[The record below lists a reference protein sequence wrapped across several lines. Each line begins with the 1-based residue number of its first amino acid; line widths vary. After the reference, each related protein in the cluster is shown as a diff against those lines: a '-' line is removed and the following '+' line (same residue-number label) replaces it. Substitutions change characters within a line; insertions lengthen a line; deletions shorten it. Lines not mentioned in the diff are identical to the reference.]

1 MIPRT
6 RSGPLGR
13 ESEHSYAT
21 SVGEPENAAVESGRP
36 GDEASGQPGV
46 AEAGESGGVA
56 GNCIEPGG
64 DEFRDS
70 GSAAGQSTESGGDE
84 FSESVGGAGRSVES
98 GGNESPESVG
108 GAGRSVD
115 SGGDESRE
123 SGSAVGHSAE
133 SGADESPESGRA
145 VDRGIESG
153 GEERERNIP
162 EPTMAVPRP
171 GPEGASAEPEHI
183 IEDLA
188 ALGLTEA
195 QEIGRGGFGVVYRCV
210 QRALDR
216 VVAVKVLSSDLDPE
230 SRERFLR
237 EEHAMGRLSGHPNI
251 VDILQVD
258 VTDGGL
264 PFIVMPFA
272 THGSLERLVHDLG
285 PLSWADTLRVGVK
298 LAGAI
303 ESAHRTR
310 ILHRD
315 VKPANVL
322 LSSYGEPQLTDF
334 GIARVPGGFR
344 TSDSQITGSPAFTA
358 PEVLKGEE
366 PTVRSDVYGLGAT
379 LFALL
384 TGHAAFERQAGE
396 RVVAQFLRITTQ
408 PVPDLRGSGIP
419 PDVAAAIEQAMAQ
432 DPRDRP
438 VSAYEFG
445 EMLRQVQIAHGQV
458 PDDMALLDPEITAL
472 EMGPPA
478 HDRQPPA
485 VTTRRSWPLLP
496 PATSGWTSGIGA
508 RRNTGDTGPRG
519 NTSGAQR
526 PVVDSRQRSPATL
539 PPSPATKFQP
549 PTPPREPVR
558 RPRLLDI
565 LRTGVDR
572 RLTVIHAPAGFGKSV
587 LAAQWRDELEG
598 LGLPVAWIGIDN
610 GDDNEVWFLAH
621 LIEAI
626 HRVRPD
632 IGAGLGQML
641 EERPADSV
649 TIAVSSLIT
658 ELHTSGE
665 PVVVIIDDWHRLSD
679 PGAKRVLTSLLD
691 SGCHHLRLVVTSHDP
706 SDLPIG
712 RMRMND
718 ELVQIDSAQ
727 LRLTRPE
734 VGEILVRRNGFALD
748 DEQLDR
754 LYTATDGWPA
764 AIQLI
769 SLALRDDPDPASL
782 VERLSEGGHGIRE
795 YLAEN
800 VLDALE
806 PEMLDFLSVIAVVE
820 QANGSLA
827 SALTENP
834 EAPRLLEQAERQEL
848 FVRRTDDEPDWFQM
862 QPLFAEYLRA
872 RLERTDPG
880 RVKTLHRRA
889 ARWYA
894 EHQLL
899 RRAVDHSLAGTDFK
913 TALDLLENGGM
924 DLIDGSRV
932 ATLLGSV
939 SKLPVQQVASRS
951 KLLMAVARAN
961 VNLQQSTAARSALN
975 RLSNVLSRSPENDG
989 EVREQRCQ
997 ADVLAAADEISHDR
1011 CAGVLDKVAE
1021 TLRHPDELPAWTVAT
1036 AANIHAYVRICEFD
1050 FQAAGEMLEW
1060 ARPYQERSREPLGE
1074 IFAWC
1079 GRGLIAYEQL
1089 DIPAALSAYRQAY
1102 KTAQL
1107 RGGPRSHGVRAAAG
1121 LLGELE
1127 YRRGDLAAAEELFD
1141 ESYQLVA
1148 RIGPIES
1155 LIATIV
1161 TGARVKALRGD
1172 LPAAAVRLGEGARI
1186 AADHQLVRLSAH
1198 IRAEQFRLGIVTPD
1212 HGPESTAAVAGNLF
1226 ETRHGGEPPVAPSA
1240 LDMEA
1245 GEIATIR
1252 ALLAGENRQ
1261 EHERAA
1267 RHARAL
1273 EDRTRQQGR
1282 PRAALDLSL
1291 LLAESLATAGWVG
1304 EAAALLAPVV
1314 ATCAD
1319 LGWTRP
1325 LLDAGPAVHEI
1336 LRVLR
1341 DDLPV
1346 TTPDGTDTVRTLGEN
1361 RVPIRFLDEL
1371 LS

>member
-1 MIPRT
+1 MTPRT
-6 RSGPLGR
+6 RSGPGGR
-13 ESEHSYAT
+13 ESNNAYVAPDAAGPADSAA
-21 SVGEPENAAVESGRP
+21 SENHAVP
-36 GDEASGQPGV
+36 QD
-46 AEAGESGGVA
+46 AEAHAESA
-56 GNCIEPGG
+56 
-64 DEFRDS
+64 DR
-70 GSAAGQSTESGGDE
+70 
-84 FSESVGGAGRSVES
+84 GAVRSVT
-98 GGNESPESVG
+98 
-108 GAGRSVD
+108 
-115 SGGDESRE
+115 
-123 SGSAVGHSAE
+123 
-133 SGADESPESGRA
+133 
-145 VDRGIESG
+145 
-153 GEERERNIP
+153 P
-162 EPTMAVPRP
+162 EPTMGVAAPTEADP
-171 GPEGASAEPEHI
+171 QEAERIAE
-183 IEDLA
+183 ELA
-188 ALGLTEA
+188 ALGFTEA
-195 QEIGRGGFGVVYRCV
+195 HEIGRGGFGVVYRCV

-258 VTDGGL
+258 VTASGL

-272 THGSLERLVHDLG
+272 THGSLERLIHETG

-334 GIARVPGGFR
+334 GIARMPGGFR
-344 TSDSQITGSPAFTA
+344 TSSSQITGSPAFTA
-358 PEVLKGEE
+358 PEVLKGAD

-408 PVPDLRGSGIP
+408 PVPDLREQDIP
-419 PDVAAAIEQAMAQ
+419 ADVAAVIEQAMAQ
-432 DPRDRP
+432 EPEERP
-438 VSAYEFG
+438 ASAYEFG
-445 EMLRQVQIAHGQV
+445 EMLRAVQIAHDQV
-458 PDDMALLDPEITAL
+458 PDEMALLDPEVTAVDAV
-472 EMGPPA
+472 PPG
-478 HDRQPPA
+478 HDRAPA
-485 VTTRRSWPLLP
+485 VTARRSWPLLP
-496 PATSGWTSGIGA
+496 PTLAGRKGA
-508 RRNTGDTGPRG
+508 DDAG
-519 NTSGAQR
+519 SGAFGVPGTRKPR
-526 PVVDSRQRSPATL
+526 PGSGPHSSASGRLGSSGHALEHSPATL
-539 PPSPATKFQP
+539 PPSPATKFRP

-565 LRTGVDR
+565 LREGVGR

-587 LAAQWRDELEG
+587 LAAQWRDELAG
-598 LGLPVAWIGIDN
+598 LDIPVAWIGIDSR
-610 GDDNEVWFLAH
+610 DDNEVWFLAH
-621 LIEAI
+621 LIEAVNRI
-626 HRVRPD
+626 RPE
-632 IGAGLGQML
+632 IGTGLCQML
-641 EERPADSV
+641 EERPADTV
-649 TIAVSSLIT
+649 AFAISSLID
-658 ELHTSGE
+658 ELHTSGK
-665 PVVVIIDDWHRLSD
+665 PVVVIIDDWHRLTD
-679 PGAKRVLTSLLD
+679 PGALRVLSALLD
-691 SGCHHLRLVVTSHDP
+691 SGCHHLRFVVTSRDP
-706 SDLPIG
+706 SDLPMG

-718 ELVQIDSAQ
+718 ELVQIDSEQ
-727 LRLTRPE
+727 LRLTRAE
-734 VGEILVRRNGFALD
+734 IGEILVQRNGFSLD
-748 DEQLDR
+748 TGQLDR
-754 LYTATDGWPA
+754 VYAATDGWPA

-769 SLALRDDPDPASL
+769 SLALRDDPDPGDL
-782 VERLSEGGHGIRE
+782 LNRMSEGGHGIRE

-800 VLDALE
+800 VLDTLE
-806 PEMLDFLSVIAVVE
+806 PEMLDFLSDFAVIE
-820 QANGSLA
+820 HANGSLA
-827 SALTENP
+827 IAVTDSD
-834 EAPRLLEQAERQEL
+834 EAPRLLEQAERREL
-848 FVRRTDDEPDWFQM
+848 FVRRTDEDPEWYRM

-872 RLERTDPG
+872 RLERTRPG
-880 RVKTLHRRA
+880 RMKTLHRRA
-889 ARWYA
+889 ARWFA

-975 RLSNVLSRSPENDG
+975 RLSNVLSRSPEDDSD
-989 EVREQRCQ
+989 VRTQRCQ
-997 ADVLAAADEISHDR
+997 AAVLAASDEISHDR
-1011 CAGVLDKVAE
+1011 TAGVLEQVAE
-1021 TLRHPDELPAWTVAT
+1021 PLKHPDELPAWTVAT
-1036 AANIHAYVRICEFD
+1036 AANISAYVRLCEFD
-1050 FQAAGEMLEW
+1050 YPAAAATLEW

-1079 GRGLIAYEQL
+1079 GRGLLAYEQL
-1089 DIPAALSAYRQAY
+1089 DIPSALSAYRQAY
-1102 KTAQL
+1102 DIAQT
-1107 RGGPRSHGVRAAAG
+1107 RSGPRSHGVRAVAG

-1127 YRRGDLAAAEELFD
+1127 YRRGDLSAAEELFD

-1172 LPAAAVRLGEGARI
+1172 LTAAAVRLAEGSRI
-1186 AADHQLVRLSAH
+1186 AADHQLSRLAAH
-1198 IRAEQFRLGIVTPD
+1198 IRAEQIRLGIVQP
-1212 HGPESTAAVAGNLF
+1212 GPGDRPEAADSTARGLARLSG
-1226 ETRHGGEPPVAPSA
+1226 RDRGPGPDGAPTV
-1240 LDMEA
+1240 LNIEA
-1245 GEIATIR
+1245 GEVTVIR
-1252 ALLAGENRQ
+1252 ALLESGDRQ
-1261 EHERAA
+1261 DHERAA

-1273 EDRTRQQGR
+1273 YGRTGEQQR
-1282 PRAALDLSL
+1282 PRAQLDMSL
-1291 LLAESLATAGWVG
+1291 LLAECLATAGWVG
-1304 EAAALLAPVV
+1304 ESAALLAPAVS
-1314 ATCAD
+1314 TCAE

-1325 LLDAGPAVHEI
+1325 LLDAGPAVREI
-1336 LRVLR
+1336 LRVVR

-1346 TTPDGTDTVRTLGEN
+1346 TTPDGTDTVRTLGEI

>member
-1 MIPRT
+1 M
-6 RSGPLGR
+6 
-13 ESEHSYAT
+13 
-21 SVGEPENAAVESGRP
+21 
-36 GDEASGQPGV
+36 GV
-46 AEAGESGGVA
+46 AAPTEADPQE
-56 GNCIEPGG
+56 
-64 DEFRDS
+64 
-70 GSAAGQSTESGGDE
+70 
-84 FSESVGGAGRSVES
+84 
-98 GGNESPESVG
+98 
-108 GAGRSVD
+108 
-115 SGGDESRE
+115 
-123 SGSAVGHSAE
+123 AE
-133 SGADESPESGRA
+133 RIA
-145 VDRGIESG
+145 
-153 GEERERNIP
+153 EE
-162 EPTMAVPRP
+162 
-171 GPEGASAEPEHI
+171 
-183 IEDLA
+183 LA
-188 ALGLTEA
+188 ALGFTEA
-195 QEIGRGGFGVVYRCV
+195 HEIGRGGFGVVYRCV

-258 VTDGGL
+258 VTASGL

-272 THGSLERLVHDLG
+272 THGSLERLIHETG

-334 GIARVPGGFR
+334 GIARMPGGFR
-344 TSDSQITGSPAFTA
+344 TSSSQITGSPAFTA
-358 PEVLKGEE
+358 PEVLKGAD

-408 PVPDLRGSGIP
+408 PVPDLREQDIP
-419 PDVAAAIEQAMAQ
+419 ADVAAVIEQAMAQ
-432 DPRDRP
+432 EPEERP
-438 VSAYEFG
+438 ASAYEFG
-445 EMLRQVQIAHGQV
+445 EMLRAVQIAHDQV
-458 PDDMALLDPEITAL
+458 PDEMALLDPEVTAVDAV
-472 EMGPPA
+472 PPG
-478 HDRQPPA
+478 HDRAPA
-485 VTTRRSWPLLP
+485 VTARRSWPLLP
-496 PATSGWTSGIGA
+496 PTLAGRKGA
-508 RRNTGDTGPRG
+508 DDAG
-519 NTSGAQR
+519 SGAFGVPGTRKPR
-526 PVVDSRQRSPATL
+526 PGSGPHSSASGRLGSSGHALEHSPATL
-539 PPSPATKFQP
+539 PPSPATKFRP

-565 LRTGVDR
+565 LREGVGR

-587 LAAQWRDELEG
+587 LAAQWRDELAG
-598 LGLPVAWIGIDN
+598 LDIPVAWIGIDSR
-610 GDDNEVWFLAH
+610 DDNEVWFLAH
-621 LIEAI
+621 LIEAVNRI
-626 HRVRPD
+626 RPE
-632 IGAGLGQML
+632 IGTGLCQML
-641 EERPADSV
+641 EERPADTV
-649 TIAVSSLIT
+649 AFAISSLID
-658 ELHTSGE
+658 ELHTSGK
-665 PVVVIIDDWHRLSD
+665 PVVVIIDDWHRLTD
-679 PGAKRVLTSLLD
+679 PGALRVLSALLD
-691 SGCHHLRLVVTSHDP
+691 SGCHHLRFVVTSRDP
-706 SDLPIG
+706 SDLPMG

-718 ELVQIDSAQ
+718 ELVQIDSEQ
-727 LRLTRPE
+727 LRLTRAE
-734 VGEILVRRNGFALD
+734 IGEILVQRNGFSLD
-748 DEQLDR
+748 TGQLDR
-754 LYTATDGWPA
+754 VYAATDGWPA

-769 SLALRDDPDPASL
+769 SLALRDDPDPGDL
-782 VERLSEGGHGIRE
+782 LNRMSEGGHGIRE

-800 VLDALE
+800 VLDTLE
-806 PEMLDFLSVIAVVE
+806 PEMLDFLSDFAVIE
-820 QANGSLA
+820 HANGSLA
-827 SALTENP
+827 IAVTDSD
-834 EAPRLLEQAERQEL
+834 EAPRLLEQAERREL
-848 FVRRTDDEPDWFQM
+848 FVRRTDEDPEWYRM

-872 RLERTDPG
+872 RLERTRPG
-880 RVKTLHRRA
+880 RMKTLHRRA
-889 ARWYA
+889 ARWFA

-975 RLSNVLSRSPENDG
+975 RLSNVLSRSPEDDSD
-989 EVREQRCQ
+989 VRTQRCQ
-997 ADVLAAADEISHDR
+997 AAVLAASDEISHDR
-1011 CAGVLDKVAE
+1011 TAGVLEQVAE
-1021 TLRHPDELPAWTVAT
+1021 PLKHPDELPAWTVAT
-1036 AANIHAYVRICEFD
+1036 AANISAYVRLCEFD
-1050 FQAAGEMLEW
+1050 YPAAAATLEW

-1079 GRGLIAYEQL
+1079 GRGLLAYEQL
-1089 DIPAALSAYRQAY
+1089 DIPSALSAYRQAY
-1102 KTAQL
+1102 DIAQT
-1107 RGGPRSHGVRAAAG
+1107 RSGPRSHGVRAVAG

-1127 YRRGDLAAAEELFD
+1127 YRRGDLSAAEELFD

-1172 LPAAAVRLGEGARI
+1172 LTAAAVRLAEGSRI
-1186 AADHQLVRLSAH
+1186 AADHQLSRLAAH
-1198 IRAEQFRLGIVTPD
+1198 IRAEQIRLGIVQP
-1212 HGPESTAAVAGNLF
+1212 GPGDRPEAADSTARGLARLSG
-1226 ETRHGGEPPVAPSA
+1226 RDRGPGPDGAPTV
-1240 LDMEA
+1240 LNIEA
-1245 GEIATIR
+1245 GEVTVIR
-1252 ALLAGENRQ
+1252 ALLESGDRQ
-1261 EHERAA
+1261 DHERAA

-1273 EDRTRQQGR
+1273 YGRTGEQQR
-1282 PRAALDLSL
+1282 PRAQLDMSL
-1291 LLAESLATAGWVG
+1291 LLAECLATAGWVG
-1304 EAAALLAPVV
+1304 ESAALLAPAVS
-1314 ATCAD
+1314 TCAE

-1325 LLDAGPAVHEI
+1325 LLDAGPAVREI
-1336 LRVLR
+1336 LRVVR

-1346 TTPDGTDTVRTLGEN
+1346 TTPDGTDTVRTLGEI

>member
-6 RSGPLGR
+6 RSGPPGR
-13 ESEHSYAT
+13 ESEDSYVT
-21 SVGEPENAAVESGRP
+21 SAAEPESAGVESGR
-36 GDEASGQPGV
+36 SGPGV
-46 AEAGESGGVA
+46 AERSAHPGAEEPRKSDGAASG
-56 GNCIEPGG
+56 
-64 DEFRDS
+64 
-70 GSAAGQSTESGGDE
+70 
-84 FSESVGGAGRSVES
+84 
-98 GGNESPESVG
+98 
-108 GAGRSVD
+108 
-115 SGGDESRE
+115 
-123 SGSAVGHSAE
+123 SAE
-133 SGADESPESGRA
+133 SGSDQHSGA
-145 VDRGIESG
+145 EPDSG
-153 GEERERNIP
+153 GP
-162 EPTMAVPRP
+162 EPTMAVPGP
-171 GPEGASAEPEHI
+171 GPEAAGAEPERI
-183 IEDLA
+183 VEDLA
-188 ALGLTEA
+188 AMGLTEA

-258 VTDGGL
+258 VTAAGL

-285 PLSWADTLRVGVK
+285 PLSWADTLRAGVK

-334 GIARVPGGFR
+334 GIARMPGGFR

-366 PTVRSDVYGLGAT
+366 PTVQSDVYGLGAT

-408 PVPDLRGSGIP
+408 PVPDLREQDIP
-419 PDVAAAIEQAMAQ
+419 ADVAAAIEAAMAQ
-432 DPRDRP
+432 DPQDRP
-438 VSAYEFG
+438 ASAYEFG
-445 EMLRQVQIAHGQV
+445 ETLREVQIAHGQV
-458 PDDMALLDPEITAL
+458 PDDMALLDPEITAV
-472 EMGPPA
+472 ETGPPA

-485 VTTRRSWPLLP
+485 VTARRSWPLLP
-496 PATSGWTSGIGA
+496 PTAAGWMSGAGA
-508 RRNTGDTGPRG
+508 HPGRTTGETGPRG
-519 NTSGAQR
+519 STSGRRDAAAAAR
-526 PVVDSRQRSPATL
+526 RRSPGTL
-539 PPSPATKFQP
+539 PPSPATKFRP

-565 LRTGVDR
+565 LRTGVER

-598 LGLPVAWIGIDN
+598 LGLPVAWIGIDS
-610 GDDNEVWFLAH
+610 GDDHEVWFLAH

-679 PGAKRVLTSLLD
+679 PGAKRVLSSLLD
-691 SGCHHLRLVVTSHDP
+691 SGCHHLRLVVTSRDP
-706 SDLPIG
+706 SELPIG

-718 ELVQIDSAQ
+718 ELVQVDSAQ
-727 LRLTRPE
+727 LRLTRAE

-769 SLALRDDPDPASL
+769 SLALRDDPDPAVL

-806 PEMLDFLSVIAVVE
+806 PEMLDFLAVIAVAE

-827 SALTENP
+827 IALTGNS
-834 EAPRLLEQAERQEL
+834 EAPRLLEQAERREL
-848 FVRRTDDEPDWFQM
+848 FLRRADDEPEWFQM

-872 RLERTDPG
+872 RLDRTDPG

-924 DLIDGSRV
+924 DLVDGSRV

-975 RLSNVLSRSPENDG
+975 RLSNVLSRSPEGDG
-989 EVREQRCQ
+989 EVRKQRCQ

-1011 CAGVLDKVAE
+1011 SAGVLEQVSE
-1021 TLRHPDELPAWTVAT
+1021 SLRHPGELPAWTVAT

-1050 FQAAGEMLEW
+1050 YRAASEMLEW

-1089 DIPAALSAYRQAY
+1089 DIAVASSAYRQAY
-1102 KTAQL
+1102 KTAQM
-1107 RGGPRSHGVRAAAG
+1107 RSGPRSHGVRAAAG

-1148 RIGPIES
+1148 RVGPIES

-1161 TGARVKALRGD
+1161 TGARVKALLGD
-1172 LPAAAVRLGEGARI
+1172 LPAAAVRLAEGARI
-1186 AADHQLVRLSAH
+1186 AADHQLTRLAAQ
-1198 IRAEQFRLGIVTPD
+1198 IRAEQFRLGVVAPD
-1212 HGPESTAAVAGNLF
+1212 HAPESTAAVAGNF
-1226 ETRHGGEPPVAPSA
+1226 SEPRREPEHPVVPSV

-1252 ALLAGENRQ
+1252 ALLAGGTRQ

-1273 EDRTRQQGR
+1273 QSRTREQGR
-1282 PRAALDLSL
+1282 PRAELDLSL
-1291 LLAESLATAGWVG
+1291 LLAESLAAAGWVG

-1314 ATCAD
+1314 ATCAE

-1325 LLDAGPAVHEI
+1325 LLDAGPAVLEI

-1346 TTPDGTDTVRTLGEN
+1346 STPDGTDTVRTLGEN

>member
-1 MIPRT
+1 MTPRT
-6 RSGPLGR
+6 RSGPGGR
-13 ESEHSYAT
+13 ESDSAYAAPDAAGPADT
-21 SVGEPENAAVESGRP
+21 AVPENPVVSR
-36 GDEASGQPGV
+36 D
-46 AEAGESGGVA
+46 AE
-56 GNCIEPGG
+56 
-64 DEFRDS
+64 
-70 GSAAGQSTESGGDE
+70 
-84 FSESVGGAGRSVES
+84 
-98 GGNESPESVG
+98 
-108 GAGRSVD
+108 
-115 SGGDESRE
+115 
-123 SGSAVGHSAE
+123 SAE
-133 SGADESPESGRA
+133 PDAESADQGAA
-145 VDRGIESG
+145 RGAT
-153 GEERERNIP
+153 P
-162 EPTMAVPRP
+162 EPTMGVAAP
-171 GPEGASAEPEHI
+171 AEADPQEAERI
-183 IEDLA
+183 AEELA
-188 ALGLTEA
+188 ALGFTEA

-258 VTDGGL
+258 VTASGL

-272 THGSLERLVHDLG
+272 THGSLERLIHETG

-334 GIARVPGGFR
+334 GIARMPGGFR
-344 TSDSQITGSPAFTA
+344 TSSSQITGSPAFTA
-358 PEVLKGEE
+358 PEVLKGAD

-408 PVPDLRGSGIP
+408 PVPDLREQDIP
-419 PDVAAAIEQAMAQ
+419 ADVAAVIEQAMAQ
-432 DPRDRP
+432 EPEERP
-438 VSAYEFG
+438 ASAYEFG
-445 EMLRQVQIAHGQV
+445 EMLRAVQIAHDQV
-458 PDDMALLDPEITAL
+458 PDEMALLDPEVTAVDAV
-472 EMGPPA
+472 PPA
-478 HDRQPPA
+478 HDRAPA
-485 VTTRRSWPLLP
+485 VTARRSWPLLP
-496 PATSGWTSGIGA
+496 PTLAGRRETDAAAPSSLGAPGTRKRRLGAGPHSSASGRLGTSA
-508 RRNTGDTGPRG
+508 PE
-519 NTSGAQR
+519 
-526 PVVDSRQRSPATL
+526 PSPSTL
-539 PPSPATKFQP
+539 PPSPATKFRP

-565 LRTGVDR
+565 LREGVGR

-587 LAAQWRDELEG
+587 LAAQWRDELAA
-598 LGLPVAWIGIDN
+598 LDLPVAWIGIDSR
-610 GDDNEVWFLAH
+610 DDNEVWFLAH
-621 LIEAI
+621 LIEAVN
-626 HRVRPD
+626 RARPE
-632 IGAGLGQML
+632 IGTGLCQML
-641 EERPADSV
+641 EERPADTV
-649 TIAVSSLIT
+649 AFAISSLID
-658 ELHTSGE
+658 ELHTSGK
-665 PVVVIIDDWHRLSD
+665 PVVVIIDDWHRLTD
-679 PGAKRVLTSLLD
+679 PGALRVLSALLD
-691 SGCHHLRLVVTSHDP
+691 SGCHHLRFVVTSRDP
-706 SDLPIG
+706 SDLPMG

-718 ELVQIDSAQ
+718 ELVQIDSEQ
-727 LRLTRPE
+727 LRLTRAE

-748 DEQLDR
+748 SGQLDR
-754 LYTATDGWPA
+754 VYAGTDGWPA

-769 SLALRDDPDPASL
+769 GLALRDDPDPAEL
-782 VERLSEGGHGIRE
+782 LNRMSEGGHGIRE

-800 VLDALE
+800 VLDTLE
-806 PEMLDFLSVIAVVE
+806 PEMLDFLSDLAVVE
-820 QANGSLA
+820 HANGSLA
-827 SALTENP
+827 SAVTDSD
-834 EAPRLLEQAERQEL
+834 EAPRLLEQAERREL
-848 FVRRTDDEPDWFQM
+848 FVRRTDEDPEWYRM

-872 RLERTDPG
+872 RLERTRPG

-889 ARWYA
+889 ARWFA
-894 EHQLL
+894 ERQLL

-913 TALDLLENGGM
+913 TALDLLESGGM

-939 SKLPVQQVASRS
+939 SKLPMQQVASRS

-975 RLSNVLSRSPENDG
+975 RLSNVLSRSPDDDT
-989 EVREQRCQ
+989 EVRTQRCQ
-997 ADVLAAADEISHDR
+997 AAVLAASDEISHDR
-1011 CAGVLDKVAE
+1011 IAGVLDQVAE
-1021 TLRHPDELPAWTVAT
+1021 SLKHPDELPAWTVAT
-1036 AANIHAYVRICEFD
+1036 AANISAYVRICEFD
-1050 FQAAGEMLEW
+1050 YPAAAAMLEW

-1079 GRGLIAYEQL
+1079 GRGIIAYEQL
-1089 DIPAALSAYRQAY
+1089 DIAASLRAYRQAY
-1102 KTAQL
+1102 QTAQT
-1107 RGGPRSHGVRAAAG
+1107 RSGPRSHGARAVAG

-1127 YRRGDLAAAEELFD
+1127 YRRGDLRAAEELFD

-1172 LPAAAVRLGEGARI
+1172 LTAAAVRLAEGSRI
-1186 AADHQLVRLSAH
+1186 AADHQLSRLAAH
-1198 IRAEQFRLGIVTPD
+1198 IRAEQIRLGIVAP
-1212 HGPESTAAVAGNLF
+1212 GPGDRPEAADSTARGLAKVTGWARDSGSAG
-1226 ETRHGGEPPVAPSA
+1226 APTV
-1240 LDMEA
+1240 LNIEA
-1245 GEIATIR
+1245 GEITVIR
-1252 ALLAGENRQ
+1252 ALLESGDRQ

-1273 EDRTRQQGR
+1273 YGRTGEQRR
-1282 PRAALDLSL
+1282 PRAQLDMSL
-1291 LLAESLATAGWVG
+1291 LLAECLATAGWVG
-1304 EAAALLAPVV
+1304 ESAALLAPAVS
-1314 ATCAD
+1314 TCAE

-1325 LLDAGPAVHEI
+1325 LLDAGPAVREI
-1336 LRVLR
+1336 LRVVR

-1346 TTPDGTDTVRTLGEN
+1346 TTPDGTDTVRTLGEI

-1371 LS
+1371 LG